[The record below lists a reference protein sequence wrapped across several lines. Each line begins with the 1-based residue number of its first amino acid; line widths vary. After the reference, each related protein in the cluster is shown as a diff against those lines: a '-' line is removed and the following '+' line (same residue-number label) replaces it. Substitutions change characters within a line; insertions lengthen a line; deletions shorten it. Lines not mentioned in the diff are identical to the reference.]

1 MPGAPSSTLGPR
13 ILAVTEAT
21 KVVAA
26 LVRADDRL
34 RDLWVEG
41 EVGRVTISTAGH
53 AYFALKDDKS
63 QLQCVW
69 FRDDR
74 VRSAFEPQTGLR
86 VVVHGRMDLYEPQ
99 GALQFYVESLQPSG
113 VGDLA
118 IQFEERKARLA
129 AEGLF
134 DAARKRPLPPR
145 PSVVAVITSPT
156 GAVWKDVCHVVGRR
170 WPLSE
175 LLLVACQVQGE
186 GSAQSIV
193 GAFQRLERYV
203 EELRHAGRA
212 EEAPAVTILARGGG
226 SMEDLW
232 SFNDERVVRAI
243 VAHPLPVISGIGHE
257 VDVTLADFA
266 ADVRAPTPSAAAEL
280 VVPNRAD
287 FAASLGRGA
296 ERMHGAAGRAV
307 AASAREVAAERR
319 LLDRLHPSAR
329 LAASRERASDLLDR
343 GTRAVRA
350 RITDGRRLEDR
361 SAQRL
366 PALVA
371 QRLTWSA
378 GQLSTAGAA
387 LRSLGPEAT
396 LERGYAI
403 VRRASD
409 GVVVRDPI
417 AAGPGTALA
426 IRVARGEFPAMAG
439 PPARDS
445 GDSRPE
451 RTASPAD
458 RRS

>member
-1 MPGAPSSTLGPR
+1 MPASPSGLVGPR

-21 KVVAA
+21 RVVAA
-26 LVRADDRL
+26 LVRADEQL

-53 AYFALKDDKS
+53 AYFAIKDDKS

-74 VRSAFEPQTGLR
+74 LRSAFQPQTGLR

-99 GALQFYVESLQPSG
+99 GALQFYVVSLQPSG

-134 DAARKRPLPPR
+134 DAARKRPLPVR
-145 PSVVAVITSPT
+145 PPVIAVITSPT
-156 GAVWKDVCHVVGRR
+156 GAVWKDICQVLGRR
-170 WPLSE
+170 WPLAGI
-175 LLLVACQVQGE
+175 LLVACKVQGE
-186 GSAQSIV
+186 GSAQSIE
-193 GAFQRLERYV
+193 GAFRRLERHV
-203 EELRHAGRA
+203 EELRHEGRTLD
-212 EEAPAVTILARGGG
+212 APAVTILARGGG

-243 VAHPLPVISGIGHE
+243 VGHPLPVISGIGHE

-296 ERMHGAAGRAV
+296 ERMRSAAGRVV
-307 AASAREVAAERR
+307 AGAAKDVAAERR
-319 LLDRLHPSAR
+319 FLDRLHPAAR

-343 GTRAVRA
+343 GTRAARA
-350 RITDGRRLEDR
+350 RISDGRRLEER
-361 SAQRL
+361 TAERL
-366 PALVA
+366 PVLVGR
-371 QRLTWSA
+371 RLADGAAHLSA
-378 GQLSTAGAA
+378 AAAA
-387 LRSLGPEAT
+387 LRSLGPGAT

-403 VRRASD
+403 VRRTSD
-409 GVVVRDPI
+409 GVVVRDPVE
-417 AAGPGTALA
+417 AGPGTMLA
-426 IRVARGEFPAMAG
+426 VRVARGEFPALAG
-439 PPARDS
+439 PSLPMAP
-445 GDSRPE
+445 GP
-451 RTASPAD
+451 T
-458 RRS
+458 RRSRS